1 MTAPQALSYVELDLA
16 TCSRVYGVAPCTAA
30 VGVTGDAKCFNTL
43 KTCQDSANY
52 LATTTTL
59 RFAEA
64 SAYRPLD
71 IEALPIISSVSFS
84 PGRLN
89 PGEDLGERAVL
100 KVSLRDMPH
109 PDTGPGFD
117 PYHAERGYD
126 PYGRGTLLGKFRA
139 RQPWLRSRAQRWRLG
154 FVGQALDEMETR
166 HFIVESID
174 GPSENGVT
182 TITAI
187 DPLKMLDGD
196 RSMAPAISQGRLAAD
211 IDAVT
216 TSAALAPTGIGNAEY
231 PASGWLNIGDKEI
244 VAFTRSADTL
254 TLTRAQLGTVAA
266 EHKAQDKCQL
276 VLRIVSQ
283 DPADIISDLAQ
294 DYAGVPADY
303 IPLADWQTETAAF
316 LRREYTATIAKPT
329 PVTKLVAELMRQA
342 GLTIWWDDLGAKIR
356 LRVLRALTETDAHYD
371 DSLIRNGSFSRKE
384 QPGKRISQVW
394 THFAQRNPIDGAED
408 KTNYASVEVVADL
421 PNESNYGSP
430 SIKTVYSRWIAAGGR
445 SAATRTGELLIGRF
459 ADPPRL
465 FSFSLQRRAQPDPVL
480 GGFATLAWR
489 SEQDA
494 SGAPEIVPVQLV
506 KVTPSKDSFAIEAE
520 EMTFLASGEDLD
532 SRQITIDADAQ
543 NLNWRTLHDALY
555 PDPVDGDSVT
565 CVIEAQAVVGSSS
578 ASQPSFQT
586 GTWPTRAQSG
596 TRSSGSAVI
605 TGLGNTADLLAGM
618 RVTGTGIQAGSK
630 ILTVDSAS
638 QITLDKTATSS
649 GTATVTVQTVLLTLR
664 VDGRIQGC
672 GGVGGTGAN
681 GNGNIDAGD
690 GGDGGKALKADAL
703 FDLIDADGEIW
714 GGGGGGGGGPCRD
727 PNDHKGGGGG
737 GGAGDSGGLGGVG
750 PGSGREGQPGTRTAG
765 GAGGHGWTNNNFFS
779 GPDDDSYR
787 RGGNG
792 GGPGLAG
799 ANGNGSSDLDKGDG
813 GDPGAAIDG
822 VSKVVTVGSAGDR
835 RGPQIN

>member
-1 MTAPQALSYVELDLA
+1 
-16 TCSRVYGVAPCTAA
+16 
-30 VGVTGDAKCFNTL
+30 
-43 KTCQDSANY
+43 
-52 LATTTTL
+52 
-59 RFAEA
+59 
-64 SAYRPLD
+64 
-71 IEALPIISSVSFS
+71 
-84 PGRLN
+84 
-89 PGEDLGERAVL
+89 
-100 KVSLRDMPH
+100 
-109 PDTGPGFD
+109 
-117 PYHAERGYD
+117 
-126 PYGRGTLLGKFRA
+126 LGKFRA
-139 RQPWLRSRAQRWRLG
+139 RQPWLRGRALRWRLG
-154 FVGQALDEMETR
+154 FVGQAIEEMETR
-166 HFIVESID
+166 HFIVESVD
-174 GPSENGVT
+174 GPSEAGIT

-196 RSMAPAISQGRLAAD
+196 RAMVPLISQGRLAAD

-216 TSAALAPTGIGNAEY
+216 TSAALAPAGIGNAEY
-231 PASGWLNIGDKEI
+231 PASGWLNVGDKEI
-244 VAFTRSADTL
+244 VAFTRSGDTL
-254 TLTRAQLGTVAA
+254 TITRGQLGTEAA
-266 EHKAQDKCQL
+266 EHKAQDKCQQ

-283 DPADIISDLAQ
+283 DPADIISELVQ

-371 DSLIRNGSFSRKE
+371 DSLISNGSFSRKE

-394 THFAQRNPIDGAED
+394 THFAQRNPIEGAED

-430 SIKTVYSRWIAAGGR
+430 SIKTVYSRWIATGGR

-465 FSFSLQRRAQPDPVL
+465 FSFKLMRGAQANPVL

-494 SGAPEIVPVQLV
+494 TGAPEIVPVQLV
-506 KVTPSKDSFAIEAE
+506 KVTPGKDSFAIEAE
-520 EMTFLASGEDLD
+520 EMTFLSSSEDSD
-532 SRQITIDADAQ
+532 NRQVTIDADAQ

-565 CVIEAQAVVGSSS
+565 CVIEAQAVIGS
-578 ASQPSFQT
+578 ASTSLKPFRT

-605 TGLGNTADLLAGM
+605 TGLSNTADLLAGM
-618 RVTGTGIQAGSK
+618 RVTGTGIQDRAK
-630 ILTVDSAS
+630 ILTVDSGS

-672 GGVGGTGAN
+672 GAEGGRGAN
-681 GNGNIDAGD
+681 GNGNIDAEDGED
-690 GGDGGKALKADAL
+690 GGGALLAEAM

-714 GGGGGGGGGPCRD
+714 GGGGGGGGGACRD

-737 GGAGDSGGLGGVG
+737 GGAGDNPGLGGVG
-750 PGSGREGQPGTRTAG
+750 PGSADDGSPGTRTAG
-765 GAGGHGWTNNNFFS
+765 GAGGRGYTNNNFFS
-779 GPDDDSYR
+779 GPSKTSKW
-787 RGGNG
+787 RGGDG
-792 GGPGLAG
+792 GGPGLP
-799 ANGNGSSDLDKGDG
+799 GSQGVGTSDLARGSG
-813 GDPGAAIDG
+813 GAAGAAIDG
-822 VSKVVTVGSAGDR
+822 ISKVVTVGSAGDR
-835 RGPQIN
+835 RGGQIN